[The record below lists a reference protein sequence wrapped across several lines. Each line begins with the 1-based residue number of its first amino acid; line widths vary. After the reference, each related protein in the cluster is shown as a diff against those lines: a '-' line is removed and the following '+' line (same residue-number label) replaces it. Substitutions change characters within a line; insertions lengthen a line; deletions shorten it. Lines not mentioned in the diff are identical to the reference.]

1 MSKKGCPVD
10 IVDHP
15 VDGWRVKAEG
25 EKATCDAKLDE
36 LLRNLGPYGKKYLK
50 RRWEFK
56 KAE

>member
-1 MSKKGCPVD
+1 MTEKRCRVD
-10 IVDHP
+10 FEGHP

-25 EKATCDAKLDE
+25 EKAACDAKLDE

-56 KAE
+56 ASE